1 MAYDATRL
9 ADWQI
14 AEAAETGM
22 KSLQRLQEEM
32 GLQSDEMIPFG
43 RLGRIDFAKT
53 MKRLE
58 DGRNGKYIDITAIT
72 PTPLGEGKT
81 TTTIGLIE
89 GLGKRGMRVGGAIRQ
104 PSSGPTMNIK
114 GSAAGGGNAQV
125 IPLTE
130 FSLGLTGDINSV
142 MNAHNVSMVAL
153 QARMQHERNYTDE
166 ELAKRALR
174 RLDIDCKSIQMGWVM
189 DFCAQGLRSIVTGL
203 GGKMDGFLMQ
213 SRFDIAAA
221 SEVMAILAIVRDLKE
236 LREKLGNI
244 TVAFD
249 ASGRPVTAE
258 DLEVAGAMC
267 AYMRE
272 SINPTI
278 VQTVEGQPVMVHAG
292 PFANIAIGQS
302 SIIADR
308 VGLKLFDYHVTESG
322 FGADIGF
329 EKFWNV
335 KTRISG
341 HTPDVAVIT
350 TTIRALKMHG
360 GGPRVVPGR
369 PLPSEYTREDLGLL
383 EKGMANLI
391 HHVKTVKLSGVKPVV
406 CINSYESDTKEEVAL
421 IKRSV
426 ESEGVRVAA
435 SNHWLKGG
443 EGALD
448 LADAVIDA
456 CNEESSFQ
464 YLYPM
469 EMPLRERVETIA
481 RKVYGARD
489 VLWRPD
495 AEAKAKRLEA
505 DPDKQDYYTMMVKTH
520 LSLTANPDIKGVPEG
535 WVLPIRDILIFSG
548 ARFLCP
554 VTGNISLMPGTGSDP
569 AFRRIDVDVNT
580 GKVRGLF

>member
-1 MAYDATRL
+1 MEYDATKL

-14 AEAAETGM
+14 SEAAETEM
-22 KSLQRLQEEM
+22 KSLQQLQEEM
-32 GLQSDEMIPFG
+32 GLQPNEMIPCG
-43 RLGRIDFAKT
+43 RLGRVNFAET
-53 MKRLE
+53 MKRLG
-58 DGRNGKYIDITAIT
+58 DGPNGKFIDITAIT

-89 GLGKRGMRVGGAIRQ
+89 GLGKRGMKVGGAIRQ

-130 FSLGLTGDINSV
+130 FSLGLTGDINNV
-142 MNAHNVSMVAL
+142 MNAHNVAMVAL
-153 QARMQHERNYTDE
+153 QARMQHEHNYDDDV
-166 ELAKRALR
+166 LAKRDLR

-189 DFCAQGLRSIVTGL
+189 DFCAQGLRNIVTGL

-236 LREKLGNI
+236 LREKLGGI

-249 ASGRPVTAE
+249 TQGRPVTAE

-278 VQTVEGQPVMVHAG
+278 VQTVEGQPVLVHAG

-308 VGLKLFDYHVTESG
+308 VGLKLFEYHVTESG

-369 PLPSEYTREDLGLL
+369 SLPSEYTREDLGLL
-383 EKGMANLI
+383 EKGMANLL
-391 HHVKTVKLSGVKPVV
+391 HHINTVKLSGVKPVV
-406 CINSYESDTKEEVAL
+406 CINSYQTDTKEEVAL
-421 IKRSV
+421 IKKSV
-426 ESEGVRVAA
+426 ESEGVRMAA
-435 SNHWLKGG
+435 SSHWLKGG
-443 EGALD
+443 EGALE

-456 CNEESSFQ
+456 CNDGSEFQ
-464 YLYPM
+464 HLYPM
-469 EMPLRERVETIA
+469 EMSLRERVKTIA
-481 RKVYGARD
+481 TRVYGARD
-489 VLWRPD
+489 VLWTPD

-520 LSLTANPDIKGVPEG
+520 LSLTADPNVKGAPRD

-569 AFRRIDVDVNT
+569 AFRRVDVDVNT